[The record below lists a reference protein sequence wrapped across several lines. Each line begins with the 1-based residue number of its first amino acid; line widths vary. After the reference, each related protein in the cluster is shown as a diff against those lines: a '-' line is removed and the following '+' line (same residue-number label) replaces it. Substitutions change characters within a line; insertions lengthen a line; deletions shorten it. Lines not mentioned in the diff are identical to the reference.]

1 VAYYRINRI
10 SEEIRKEISEIIRY
24 DVKDPRI
31 SELAS
36 IVKVEVTGD
45 LRYAKIYV
53 SVLGNEE
60 DRKNTLEGLK
70 KASGYIRRELGNRL
84 DIRYTPELQF
94 VSDHSIEYSVEISRK
109 INELNLGQEGKDD
122 NK

>member
-1 VAYYRINRI
+1 MAYYRINRI
-10 SEEIRKEISEIIRY
+10 SEEIRKEISDIIRY

-31 SELAS
+31 SEMS
-36 IVKVEVTGD
+36 SVVKVEVTGD
-45 LRYAKIYV
+45 LRYAKIYI

-70 KASGYIRRELGNRL
+70 KASGFIRRELGNRM
-84 DIRYTPELQF
+84 DIRYIPELQF

-122 NK
+122 N